1 MSTPPPYLPPEPPA
15 SHQAPPGTPYVPAT
29 PGKGAAGSE
38 FFRWVR
44 GLGTTRSSD
53 RWIGGVAG
61 GVAARLGVDPL
72 LVRGVFFVAA
82 LLGGAGFVL
91 YGIAWA
97 LLPEPDGRIH
107 LQQLLRG
114 HFDSAI
120 VGSALFVIAGIGPS
134 NAIDPPWGEGAFWV
148 GLRGVGWVV
157 TIGLLIWLFTSR
169 RTEMTQWW
177 KSVSH
182 NPTGSPG
189 SPGSD
194 PTVAPGQTAPFGQA
208 DPFASATPPTSPVPS
223 YAEGADP
230 SAVPSPLGTPSA
242 ASAWG
247 SPASFGATSASTG
260 DPVQDQGYGYGPAS
274 SPSAVVA
281 TKKPKPAKAK
291 PTGPGR
297 RTVAVVIA
305 LAILAVAAILL
316 GSRNGLINQD
326 WKPIAIGAV
335 LVILGL
341 GIVITGLRGRTS
353 GTLGFLAIVAVIAAP
368 SAGWMPEE
376 WNVSYSVGDRDYAWT
391 SRTDAAA
398 GLDLGAGNAVIDL
411 TNVPLTSEPLT
422 VPISV
427 GAGEVTVIL
436 PSDAK
441 VLTDVDIRAGEITW
455 ETEGEREESNGSW
468 TGSHEQQRLGGFEDD
483 ADAQLIVE
491 VRLNAGNVTI
501 QGESS

>member
-1 MSTPPPYLPPEPPA
+1 M
-15 SHQAPPGTPYVPAT
+15 
-29 PGKGAAGSE
+29 
-38 FFRWVR
+38 
-44 GLGTTRSSD
+44 
-53 RWIGGVAG
+53 
-61 GVAARLGVDPL
+61 
-72 LVRGVFFVAA
+72 
-82 LLGGAGFVL
+82 
-91 YGIAWA
+91 
-97 LLPEPDGRIH
+97 
-107 LQQLLRG
+107 
-114 HFDSAI
+114 
-120 VGSALFVIAGIGPS
+120 
-134 NAIDPPWGEGAFWV
+134 
-148 GLRGVGWVV
+148 
-157 TIGLLIWLFTSR
+157 
-169 RTEMTQWW
+169 
-177 KSVSH
+177 
-182 NPTGSPG
+182 
-189 SPGSD
+189 
-194 PTVAPGQTAPFGQA
+194 
-208 DPFASATPPTSPVPS
+208 
-223 YAEGADP
+223 
-230 SAVPSPLGTPSA
+230 
-242 ASAWG
+242 
-247 SPASFGATSASTG
+247 
-260 DPVQDQGYGYGPAS
+260 
-274 SPSAVVA
+274 
-281 TKKPKPAKAK
+281 
-291 PTGPGR
+291 
-297 RTVAVVIA
+297 IA
-305 LAILAVAAILL
+305 LAILPVAAILL

-326 WKPIAIGAV
+326 WRPIAIGAV